1 MKLTKSE
8 LRQIIQEE
16 LATMSEDTQKKVLT
30 PSYIGPPPPK
40 KKKVLPD
47 PPWDADEKAVALHLN
62 NPDVP
67 NIEKKAYIQAD
78 PHNIP
83 PGGKEW
89 MITNYPD
96 DPQSVGF
103 KTALAKKIN
112 ESQDKLYQMVQEEL
126 EAVIAER
133 NR

>member
-1 MKLTKSE
+1 MKITKNK
-8 LRQIIQEE
+8 LRNIIAEE
-16 LATMSEDTQKKVLT
+16 LVTMSEDTQKKVLS
-30 PSYIGPPPPK
+30 PSSIGAPPP
-40 KKKVLPD
+40 KKVLPD
-47 PPWDADEKAVALHLN
+47 PSWHADEKAVALHLN

-67 NIEKKAYIQAD
+67 DIEKKAYIQAD

-96 DPQSVGF
+96 DPQSRGW
-103 KTALAKKIN
+103 KATLPKKVN

-126 EAVIAER
+126 EAVLAER
-133 NR
+133 NKQ

>member
-40 KKKVLPD
+40 KVISD

-67 NIEKKAYIQAD
+67 NIEKRAYIQAD